1 MQAKTTNHDDKKPKK
16 DWPHA
21 NDHTQEI
28 AQLTKKLQETEEIA
42 KRAQSD
48 YLRLKLDFDG
58 YMQRNQEA
66 QLSAKVDALT
76 EVARKILPVVNQF
89 YHIIQTMPQELEG
102 NSRADGMKLAY
113 EKVIGDLAHL
123 GITPIEAKIGD
134 DVDFIAHLPLS
145 AQDTDDQA
153 LKGKIIEL
161 VETGYIYRKND
172 KQQIIL
178 PAKVIVGQ

>member
-1 MQAKTTNHDDKKPKK
+1 MQANHKKSWKGEG
-16 DWPHA
+16 HSH
-21 NDHTQEI
+21 DHDEPI
-28 AQLTKKLQETEEIA
+28 NEELVKITKQLQETEEIA

-48 YLRLKLDFDG
+48 YLRLKLDFDS

-66 QLSAKVDALT
+66 QVSTKVDTLC
-76 EVARKILPVVNQF
+76 EVARKILPAVNQL
-89 YHIIQTMPQELEG
+89 YHIIKTMPQELEG

-113 EKVIGDLAHL
+113 EKVISDLAHL
-123 GITPIEAKIGD
+123 GITPIEAKAGD
-134 DVDFIAHLPLS
+134 DLDFMAHLPLS
-145 AQDTDDQA
+145 AQDTDDET